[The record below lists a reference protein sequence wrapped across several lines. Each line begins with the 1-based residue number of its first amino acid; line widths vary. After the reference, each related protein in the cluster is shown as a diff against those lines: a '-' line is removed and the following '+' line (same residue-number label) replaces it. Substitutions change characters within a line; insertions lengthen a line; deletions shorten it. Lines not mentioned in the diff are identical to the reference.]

1 LTRGF
6 AGPKPSSRAPAEK
19 SGSMTEATD
28 LPTRPPETAP
38 RGQPGAARHRSAY
51 GWRAKLGLIV
61 PPTNTVN
68 EGEWSRMVPEG
79 VTFHTRRMKLHADT
93 TSEAGR
99 AALYADIGQ
108 AVGDLTPARVDVV
121 AYGCTAGSMISP
133 PDALPH
139 HIAGVA
145 GCAAVTTAAAIVAA
159 LKALGVRRLSVATPY
174 HQALNDHEE
183 HFLTDNGFEVLAI
196 AGLGIGAGG
205 PHEYIRIAETPLDAV
220 ADHARRVFRPGSD
233 ALLISCTDFPTL
245 PLLPVLEAELG
256 VPVVTSNQ
264 ATFWAALR
272 AAGIVDRFERFG
284 ALLARH

>member
-1 LTRGF
+1 MIDSAGAQGQPPPSPSAGLSTK
-6 AGPKPSSRAPAEK
+6 AGP
-19 SGSMTEATD
+19 T
-28 LPTRPPETAP
+28 
-38 RGQPGAARHRSAY
+38 RHRSAY

-79 VTFHTRRMKLHADT
+79 VTFHTRRMPLHADT

-99 AALYADIGQ
+99 AALYADIGR

-121 AYGCTAGSMISP
+121 AYGCTAGSMVSP
-133 PDALPH
+133 PDALPQ
-139 HIAGVA
+139 HITGIA
-145 GCAAVTTAAAIVAA
+145 GCAAVTTAAAIVQA
-159 LKALGVRRLSVATPY
+159 LRALGVRRLSIATPY

-183 HFLTDNGFEVLAI
+183 HFLTDNGFEVLSI

-205 PHEYIRIAETPLDAV
+205 PNEYIRIAETPLDAV
-220 ADHARRVFRPGSD
+220 ATHARRVFRAGSD

-245 PLLPVLEAELG
+245 PLLPDLEREFG

-272 AAGIVDRFERFG
+272 AAGIKDRFERFG
-284 ALLARH
+284 VLLARH